1 MDRDTQKYLQ
11 HRDHCNLLA
20 EAAPTEEM
28 SLWFRRLADRFER
41 EARLMDQSRAQVRES
56 KELLEITSVL
66 LGAPIAVRVPQLLP
80 PSQPT
85 PSQDRDKSN
94 EGFDRQQTSPFACIL
109 RHSLGIYRF
118 ARPLP
123 SKRTNLDLCSSVPAV
138 DGHQV
143 LA

>member
-56 KELLEITSVL
+56 KELLEIVTSVL
-66 LGAPIAVRVPQLLP
+66 SGAQIAGQVPPRLS

-85 PSQDRDKSN
+85 PWQDRDKSN
-94 EGFDRQQTSPFACIL
+94 EWFDR
-109 RHSLGIYRF
+109 
-118 ARPLP
+118 
-123 SKRTNLDLCSSVPAV
+123 
-138 DGHQV
+138 
-143 LA
+143 

>member
-56 KELLEITSVL
+56 KELLEIVRPLS
-66 LGAPIAVRVPQLLP
+66 GAKIDAQVPPHLS
-80 PSQPT
+80 PSAAT
-85 PSQDRDKSN
+85 ASQDRDTSN
-94 EGFDRQQTSPFACIL
+94 EG
-109 RHSLGIYRF
+109 RHR
-118 ARPLP
+118 
-123 SKRTNLDLCSSVPAV
+123 
-138 DGHQV
+138 
-143 LA
+143 